1 MASKV
6 PAGVKVPRWISLKT
20 SLCSSVPGPRERG
33 AMTARSTTSLG
44 PWTPSGCPREAGSG
58 RSRPSGNRYRYRA
71 PGRTPSTVA
80 EKYPS
85 PSAFRA
91 AVGPSTT
98 RTDSALV
105 RGAHTRKVVAL
116 FEGTAPSQGCHVTGR
131 NLRTARLAE
140 NAGTD
145 ALPLSRP
152 CSLPASARFL
162 AYLPL
167 PRCFSGLPSGMH
179 GPRTSVTVGR
189 CVAPGSTSP
198 CSR

>member
-1 MASKV
+1 MPDRALKV
-6 PAGVKVPRWISLKT
+6 IDEIHTQAPRLPRTNSMELLYVEMSAHLARNDPAGAEKTAMKV
-20 SLCSSVPGPRERG
+20 V
-33 AMTARSTTSLG
+33 
-44 PWTPSGCPREAGSG
+44 
-58 RSRPSGNRYRYRA
+58 
-71 PGRTPSTVA
+71 

-167 PRCFSGLPSGMH
+167 PRCSSGLPSGMH